1 MKVLRWLDE
10 YFEETLLV
18 SSLVVTVSLIFM
30 QVIMRYV
37 FRNSLSW
44 SEELARYIFLY
55 QIWLGASYATKKKA
69 HLRIEILKSKFSGK
83 KGIYFE
89 TAVLIIWLAFSTFLA
104 LESFNLT
111 RMIFIRGQLSPAMRM
126 PMGFAYASVPI
137 GAGLMSLRLVQN
149 IISGIKSIPEAE

>member
-10 YFEETLLV
+10 YFEEAVLV
-18 SSLVVTVSLIFM
+18 SSLVVTVGLIFM

-37 FRNSLSW
+37 FKNSLSW

-69 HLRIEILKSKFSGK
+69 HLRIEIIKSKFSGR
-83 KGIYFE
+83 KGVYFE
-89 TAVLIIWLAFSTFLA
+89 TAVMIIWLAFTVFLTV
-104 LESFNLT
+104 ESFNLT
-111 RMIFIRGQLSPAMRM
+111 KMIFIRGQLSPAMRM

-137 GAGLMSLRLVQN
+137 GAGLMSLRLIQN
-149 IISGIKSIPEAE
+149 IVSGIKGIPQAR

>member
-1 MKVLRWLDE
+1 MIRWLDK
-10 YFEETLLV
+10 YFEEAVLV

-37 FRNSLSW
+37 FSNSLSW

-55 QIWLGASYATKKKA
+55 QIWLGASYATKKNA
-69 HLRIEILKSKFSGK
+69 HLRIEILKSKFYGRK
-83 KGIYFE
+83 KTYFE
-89 TAVLIIWLAFSTFLA
+89 TIVLLIWLAFTVFLT

-111 RMIFIRGQLSPAMRM
+111 RMIFIRGQLSPALRM

-149 IISGIKSIPEAE
+149 IISGIKSIPEAK